1 MCSNTIEDQILE
13 NVSVVTDPI
22 EGIEVFAKVST
33 IPLGTMPL
41 GQFGSTF
48 VSYKRAQVGTKVIMH
63 KTLWW
68 YKNFDHAG
76 IASSCKDGVHI
87 EVHLEGNWPK

>member
-13 NVSVVTDPI
+13 NVSVVMDAI

-63 KTLWW
+63 RTLRW
-68 YKNFDHAG
+68 YEICDHAG
-76 IASSCKDGVHI
+76 IASSCEDGVHI
-87 EVHLEGNWPK
+87 EIHLEGNWPK

>member
-63 KTLWW
+63 RTLR
-68 YKNFDHAG
+68 
-76 IASSCKDGVHI
+76 
-87 EVHLEGNWPK
+87 